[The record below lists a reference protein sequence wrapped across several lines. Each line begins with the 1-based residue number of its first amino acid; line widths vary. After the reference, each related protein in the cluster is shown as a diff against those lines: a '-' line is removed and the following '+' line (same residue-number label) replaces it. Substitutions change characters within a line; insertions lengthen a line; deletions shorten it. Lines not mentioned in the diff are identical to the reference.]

1 MPASRWLI
9 TMAVEEVHGGARQG
23 QVVRVVVTTM
33 AIFGRGHRFVEFVNG
48 RMLGAGII
56 EPLDGPRLT
65 PVPEDGYG
73 IPEPDGRIELME
85 LGTGAVPVDD
95 PPDGLPVGFTEP
107 DGQLPCTVFL
117 TLPLSVSVV
126 VDSIH
131 TAAR

>member
-1 MPASRWLI
+1 
-9 TMAVEEVHGGARQG
+9 MAG

-33 AIFGRGHRFVEFVNG
+33 VISGREHRLVEFVKG
-48 RMLGAGII
+48 RMLGASII
-56 EPLDGPRLT
+56 EPLNGPRLT
-65 PVPEDGYG
+65 PVPEDGCN

-85 LGTGAVPVDD
+85 LGTGAVPVDG

-107 DGQLPCTVFL
+107 DGQPPWTVFL

-126 VDSIH
+126 VDSTH